1 MITRIEEKLLINNP
15 DKFLE
20 VNKKKLKSLYPKR
33 QIVSIYYDDK
43 NFKSY
48 VDSEE
53 GVLPREK
60 NRIRFYRDIKQYFSL
75 GLAINDLA
83 SGEFNIERKTTDF
96 HSKKKKTK
104 KISNSQIPL
113 TMLDSNNF
121 IISPVS
127 AVIYERSYFMFSDG
141 IRVTLDKNLQ
151 FAKINK
157 LLKIKNI
164 ITTNDKILE
173 LKLEDDKRHNYNI
186 RNSLNINTL
195 RYSKYCKSIEL
206 LYSII

>member
-1 MITRIEEKLLINNP
+1 
-15 DKFLE
+15 
-20 VNKKKLKSLYPKR
+20 
-33 QIVSIYYDDK
+33 
-43 NFKSY
+43 
-48 VDSEE
+48 
-53 GVLPREK
+53 
-60 NRIRFYRDIKQYFSL
+60 
-75 GLAINDLA
+75 
-83 SGEFNIERKTTDF
+83 
-96 HSKKKKTK
+96 
-104 KISNSQIPL
+104 
-113 TMLDSNNF
+113 
-121 IISPVS
+121 
-127 AVIYERSYFMFSDG
+127 MFSDG

>member
-96 HSKKKKTK
+96 HSKKKK
-104 KISNSQIPL
+104 
-113 TMLDSNNF
+113 
-121 IISPVS
+121 
-127 AVIYERSYFMFSDG
+127 
-141 IRVTLDKNLQ
+141 
-151 FAKINK
+151 NK
-157 LLKIKNI
+157 KNI
-164 ITTNDKILE
+164 
-173 LKLEDDKRHNYNI
+173 
-186 RNSLNINTL
+186 
-195 RYSKYCKSIEL
+195 
-206 LYSII
+206 

>member
-75 GLAINDLA
+75 GLALNDLA
-83 SGEFNIERKTTDF
+83 SDEFNIERKTTNF
-96 HSKKKKTK
+96 HSKRKKTK
-104 KISNSQIPL
+104 KIYNSQIPL

-121 IISPVS
+121 IINPIS

-186 RNSLNINTL
+186 RNNLNINTL

-206 LYSII
+206 LYNII

>member
-1 MITRIEEKLLINNP
+1 MITRIEEKLLINNSN
-15 DKFLE
+15 KFLK
-20 VNKKKLKSLYPKR
+20 VNKKKLKSIYPKR
-33 QIVSIYYDDK
+33 QIISIYYDDK

-53 GVLPREK
+53 GILPREK
-60 NRIRFYRDIKQYFSL
+60 NRVRFYTNIKQYFSL
-75 GLAINDLA
+75 GLGINDLA
-83 SGEFNIERKTTDF
+83 SGEINIERKTTDF
-96 HSKKKKTK
+96 HTKRKKTK
-104 KISNSQIPL
+104 KISNSQIPF

-121 IISPVS
+121 IINPVS
-127 AVIYERSYFMFSDG
+127 VVIYERSYFMFFDG
-141 IRVTLDKNLQ
+141 IRVTLDENLQ

-157 LLKIKNI
+157 LFKIKNI

-173 LKLEDDKRHNYNI
+173 LKLENDKIHNYNI

-206 LYSII
+206 LYDVN

>member
-75 GLAINDLA
+75 GLALNDLA
-83 SGEFNIERKTTDF
+83 SDEFNIERKT
-96 HSKKKKTK
+96 
-104 KISNSQIPL
+104 
-113 TMLDSNNF
+113 
-121 IISPVS
+121 
-127 AVIYERSYFMFSDG
+127 
-141 IRVTLDKNLQ
+141 
-151 FAKINK
+151 
-157 LLKIKNI
+157 
-164 ITTNDKILE
+164 
-173 LKLEDDKRHNYNI
+173 
-186 RNSLNINTL
+186 
-195 RYSKYCKSIEL
+195 
-206 LYSII
+206 